1 MKKIFAYVGSRNPD
15 SNTLKNTL
23 KIIQSIKENYSNAF
37 EIEIATPNEI
47 HVSAS
52 TGCKTCFNQGFC
64 PTEEKNIDQSS
75 ELKNKLLT
83 ADFIIL
89 ASPVYSHNVSS
100 DMKAVVERLSY
111 WGHLFR
117 LAGKSCIVMATA
129 DSNGVHFVSDYLEK
143 VANVM
148 GLNVIDK
155 LSITANSPLKESY
168 LEELVDDIYEFSY
181 NIREI
186 EVDDRAE
193 LSFQTYKKMYQ
204 PLPLTL
210 AEPRYWHENGLF
222 EHNSLQSYVDD
233 IIKKNNAEQILK

>member
-1 MKKIFAYVGSRNPD
+1 MINLKKVFAYVGSRNLE

-23 KIIQSIKENYSNAF
+23 KIVQKIKENYPDSF
-37 EIEIATPNEI
+37 EIEIVTPNELHI
-47 HVSAS
+47 AAS
-52 TGCKTCFNQGFC
+52 TGCRTCFNQGFC
-64 PTEEKNIDQSS
+64 PNEEKNIDDSA
-75 ELKNKLLT
+75 ELKNKLLD

-111 WGHLFR
+111 WGHLFK
-117 LAGKSCIVMATA
+117 LAGKSGIVMATA

-148 GLNVIDK
+148 GINVIDK
-155 LSITANSPLKESY
+155 LSITTNSPIKETY
-168 LEELVDDIYEFSY
+168 LEELVESIHDFAY
-181 NIREI
+181 NLEDI

-204 PLPLTL
+204 SLPLTM
-210 AEPRYWHENGLF
+210 AEPKYWYENGLF
-222 EHNSLQSYVDD
+222 EHDSLQSYVDNKMKEKVK
-233 IIKKNNAEQILK
+233 I

>member
-1 MKKIFAYVGSRNPD
+1 
-15 SNTLKNTL
+15 
-23 KIIQSIKENYSNAF
+23 
-37 EIEIATPNEI
+37 
-47 HVSAS
+47 
-52 TGCKTCFNQGFC
+52 
-64 PTEEKNIDQSS
+64 
-75 ELKNKLLT
+75 
-83 ADFIIL
+83 
-89 ASPVYSHNVSS
+89 
-100 DMKAVVERLSY
+100 
-111 WGHLFR
+111 
-117 LAGKSCIVMATA
+117 MATA

-210 AEPRYWHENGLF
+210 AESRYWHENGLF